1 MFNYTFKIVSIF
13 GYKNPKK
20 LLESIR
26 NSNSIPL
33 EVKKIVTQSID
44 DFQFFKSIVKKQNN
58 KLIHSLI
65 WNNNR
70 YEIKI
75 IELIE
80 KNKSQYEIQINPIPK
95 PTNYLV
101 LGTDLNHHIPKKA
114 IIPNTNNTYTRK
126 GNILLHARKIYNQPN
141 ENYFSFD
148 KNGNVNFYSYGDKL
162 NAPQNIPFGL
172 VNRVFELHNHPLQP
186 GHAVNTFSDT
196 DIIAFLE
203 ESNLKQSYIVGS
215 TGILFI
221 LIKTKPINLTKS
233 LENKILK
240 DFNGENIGDL
250 AIDIYNDK
258 YALTYRNKSDKE
270 RVYKLELTKY
280 EAFAKLIKKY
290 GLKFIISHI

>member
-80 KNKSQYEIQINPIPK
+80 K
-95 PTNYLV
+95 
-101 LGTDLNHHIPKKA
+101 
-114 IIPNTNNTYTRK
+114 
-126 GNILLHARKIYNQPN
+126 
-141 ENYFSFD
+141 
-148 KNGNVNFYSYGDKL
+148 
-162 NAPQNIPFGL
+162 
-172 VNRVFELHNHPLQP
+172 
-186 GHAVNTFSDT
+186 
-196 DIIAFLE
+196 
-203 ESNLKQSYIVGS
+203 
-215 TGILFI
+215 
-221 LIKTKPINLTKS
+221 INLNMK
-233 LENKILK
+233 
-240 DFNGENIGDL
+240 
-250 AIDIYNDK
+250 
-258 YALTYRNKSDKE
+258 
-270 RVYKLELTKY
+270 YKLILSQSQQTIW
-280 EAFAKLIKKY
+280 F
-290 GLKFIISHI
+290 